1 MPLGADQSV
10 SSQAGPVRQKRK
22 ENKSFESESVVA
34 LLAPLALTLGLAP
47 PLSSCVSKARPK
59 NLKRTFARVRKEVC

>member
-10 SSQAGPVRQKRK
+10 SCQAGPVRQKRK

-34 LLAPLALTLGLAP
+34 LLLAPLALTLGLAP
-47 PLSSCVSKARPK
+47 PLSSCVPKARPK
-59 NLKRTFARVRKEVC
+59 NLKRTLARVR